1 MKRDQRANHTPGPYT
16 VFQRKD
22 AKGFAIL
29 AKRDGRTVVLA
40 EHWPV
45 TYVNR
50 GRHIELT
57 ATAHVFK
64 AAPDLLESAEA
75 LYWHL
80 NRNPDQPARL
90 IPVELVEAVRMAI
103 SNAKEIPKQ

>member
-1 MKRDQRANHTPGPYT
+1 MTSKQRANHTPGPYT
-16 VFQRKD
+16 VFQRKG
-22 AKGFAIL
+22 AAGFAIL
-29 AKRDGRTVVLA
+29 AKRDGRTVLLA

-45 TYVNR
+45 TYVNL

-57 ATAHVFK
+57 ATAHLFK
-64 AAPDLLESAEA
+64 AAPDLLAAAEA

-80 NRNPDQPARL
+80 DRNPSQPARL
-90 IPVELVEAVRMAI
+90 IPAELVEAVRMAI

>member
-1 MKRDQRANHTPGPYT
+1 MKRDQRANHTPGPYA
-16 VFQRKD
+16 VFQRND
-22 AKGFAIL
+22 AEGFAIL
-29 AKRDGRTVVLA
+29 ANRDGRTVVLA

-45 TYVNR
+45 TYVNL

-57 ATAHVFK
+57 ATAHLLK

-75 LYWHL
+75 LYLHL
-80 NRNPDQPARL
+80 DRNPDQPARL
-90 IPVELVEAVRMAI
+90 IPAELVEAVRMAI